1 MLVQNGAKDEV
12 VEAVKQLQ
20 CQICKRVCPPE
31 IAPKAA
37 FTRPSR
43 FNERL
48 VADFFHIW
56 DTNQMRYTVTH
67 VMCAFSM
74 YIQAILVKDANAQTT
89 AELIRDRWIQ
99 VFGPPSVL
107 MSDQGSEFMGQ
118 LEPMLKAFAVMHEVV
133 PPTAHWRM
141 ALAERH
147 GAVLKL
153 MMMKMV
159 NEVSANNINDM
170 RMVLSSAITAR
181 NQLFS
186 FAVGF
191 REGCQHT
198 TQFDD
203 GIGGSAQIPYGHADG
218 YRGRVPPCIQ
228 RTSCSS

>member
-1 MLVQNGAKDEV
+1 
-12 VEAVKQLQ
+12 
-20 CQICKRVCPPE
+20 
-31 IAPKAA
+31 
-37 FTRPSR
+37 
-43 FNERL
+43 
-48 VADFFHIW
+48 
-56 DTNQMRYTVTH
+56 MRYTVTH

-99 VFGPPSVL
+99 VFGPQSVL

-118 LEPMLKAFAVMHEVV
+118 LEPMLKTFAVMHEVV

-159 NEVSANNINDM
+159 NEVSANNINDHEDGSVVSYHSQKPTGTNL
-170 RMVLSSAITAR
+170 R
-181 NQLFS
+181 LFS